1 MESLEADFVQFSN
14 IISKFLVLKARPNMS
29 TPSLEIFLTFSHFL
43 RSYVFIENFLW
54 QIVSKNSFFFNNA

>member
-14 IISKFLVLKARPNMS
+14 IISKFLVLKASPNMS

-43 RSYVFIENFLW
+43 RSYVFIQNFL
-54 QIVSKNSFFFNNA
+54 